1 MSSSKKRT
9 RDKKNKVETENVE
22 TDNSSLEEEQTNHN
36 LEMDNV
42 FKDYNFR
49 VDIPLKKLKKSLTK
63 SNNITLIYKEKF
75 KTTTYNIL
83 CKNSKDMTG
92 LYVLNQMN
100 KLGFSTSYAVV
111 FITDIKR
118 NDNDLFEIEYERM
131 VDTQNYEQFI
141 HH

>member
-9 RDKKNKVETENVE
+9 RDKKVKVENEMIE
-22 TDNSSLEEEQTNHN
+22 TDNSSLEEEVIKNN
-36 LEMDNV
+36 IEMDNLL
-42 FKDYNFR
+42 KDCNFR
-49 VDIPLKKLKKSLTK
+49 VDIPLKKLKKCLTK
-63 SNNITLIYKEKF
+63 SNNITLIYKEKY

-83 CKNSKDMTG
+83 SKNSNEMTG

-118 NDNDLFEIEYERM
+118 NDNDTYEIEYERM
-131 VDTQNYEQFI
+131 VDTDNYERFI

>member
-1 MSSSKKRT
+1 MSSKKRT
-9 RDKKNKVETENVE
+9 RDKKSKVENEIVE

-42 FKDYNFR
+42 FKDCNFR
-49 VDIPLKKLKKSLTK
+49 VDIPLKKLKKPLTK
-63 SNNITLIYKEKF
+63 SNNITLIYKEKY

-83 CKNSKDMTG
+83 CKNTKEMTA

-111 FITDIKR
+111 FITDIKKI
-118 NDNDLFEIEYERM
+118 DNDIFELEYEKM
-131 VDTQNYEQFI
+131 IEVNSFEEFI